1 MCVRGAIQY
10 MYPYTQLWILPS
22 FTEFCPLPVSNQF
35 KQLCGKNR
43 FCQFHLSA
51 IYLAVSLPQNWLGTL
66 AIFRPNAKL
75 EKCNFLV
82 SFFVLFSFLFFCL
95 IFVNFSLYYLIV
107 TILYTLKHFL
117 QHKQCAKWLQ
127 KSKIQKCFGQFWPVL
142 ASFAQFWPV
151 LPRFKQVLTALW
163 TNPFW
168 LVKSATLHFIVT

>member
-10 MYPYTQLWILPS
+10 MYPYTQLRILPS
-22 FTEFCPLPVSNQF
+22 FTEFCPLPIS
-35 KQLCGKNR
+35 KQLCWKNR

-51 IYLAVSLPQNWLGTL
+51 ISGCRPATKVARHVGNLW
-66 AIFRPNAKL
+66 FRLNAKL

-107 TILYTLKHFL
+107 TILYTIKHFL
-117 QHKQCAKWLQ
+117 QHKQCAKWLH